1 MIADR
6 DNLSPFLDRMREYYP
21 NHAIMVTEHGAEA
34 NREGPAEERGT
45 YAFQRDFYDFHNS
58 VYATKTW
65 LSGVI
70 GTLRAF
76 RVRPGWEGGNPK
88 PSNNWHEKGV
98 FDFFDNPKPSHAV
111 VQNWFRN
118 TVQYG
123 PGTPR

>member
-1 MIADR
+1 M
-6 DNLSPFLDRMREYYP
+6 
-21 NHAIMVTEHGAEA
+21 
-34 NREGPAEERGT
+34 
-45 YAFQRDFYDFHNS
+45 
-58 VYATKTW
+58 
-65 LSGVI
+65 I

-98 FDFFDNPKPSHAV
+98 LDFFDNPKPSYAV